1 MKKLD
6 LLTNKLSKHFS
17 LHPSRQKTL
26 SSMILGLLCSRNVH
40 QQSLAQYVESPTP
53 KAGLRRVER
62 FFVKK
67 ACLQKITQG
76 PL

>member
-6 LLTNKLSKHFS
+6 LLTHKLSKHFS

-26 SSMILGLLCSRNVH
+26 SSMILGLLCGRNVH

-62 FFVKK
+62 FFVKRI
-67 ACLQKITQG
+67 C
-76 PL
+76 

>member
-6 LLTNKLSKHFS
+6 LLTHKLSKHFS
-17 LHPSRQKTL
+17 LLPSRQKTL

-53 KAGLRRVER
+53 KADLRRVEH

-67 ACLQKITQG
+67 ACLQKIMQR